1 MSEEIII
8 NNNNEIISSDLRST
22 YEEYNLDEN
31 RNSEIHFIPNIV
43 SELIDELKL
52 DKVINSSG
60 FEIRSLQ
67 TNYDTEISCQEC
79 EENSSNNDNI
89 IIIKPIIIDENILIN
104 NNLLFNDNLSV
115 NEQLEY
121 DNLSINEDVWENSF
135 VDDNKFYINNKI
147 ARIFPIIKN
156 FNNYSKL
163 KIDDDSFSYITVREI
178 ADMITKL
185 ISYHLLYFN
194 LNPQKMTIIDYTAG
208 VGGNVLSFS
217 KYFNC
222 VYGIEIDKL
231 RASYLENNINIYGF
245 NNVKVINDCSINF
258 TCEEMIKINP
268 NIIFMDPPW
277 GGTDYK
283 NSDTLLLK
291 LGNKSIEE
299 LIKDII
305 IIFSKH
311 YLNEN
316 NSNLPDYSSRER
328 SRSPVNLNNKLI
340 VLKLPKNYDVE
351 YFYNYIKNIK
361 VDNYLINIYLY
372 ILNKMIIIIC
382 ELNYKITP
390 DLNIVEET
398 NNPIIIQC

>member
-8 NNNNEIISSDLRST
+8 NNNNEIILPDLKSI
-22 YEEYNLDEN
+22 YEEYNLEVDRLESATFEVD
-31 RNSEIHFIPNIV
+31 RDSEMNWIPNIV

-52 DKVINSSG
+52 DKAINSSG
-60 FEIRSLQ
+60 SQKIGQS
-67 TNYDTEISCQEC
+67 TDISCQKC
-79 EENSSNNDNI
+79 AENPSNSDNI
-89 IIIKPIIIDENILIN
+89 IIIKPIIIDENMLIN
-104 NNLLFNDNLSV
+104 NNLSI
-115 NEQLEY
+115 NEETEY

-217 KYFNC
+217 KYFNY
-222 VYGIEIDKL
+222 VYGIEIDKV

-283 NSDTLLLK
+283 NNDTLLLK

-299 LIKDII
+299 LIEDII

-316 NSNLPDYSSRER
+316 NSNQPDCGPRER
-328 SRSPVNLNNKLI
+328 SINPANLNNKLI

-351 YFYNYIKNIK
+351 YFYNYIKNVK
-361 VDNYLINIYLY
+361 ADNYSINIYLY

-382 ELNYKITP
+382 ELNYKTIP
-390 DLNIVEET
+390 DLNNIEET
-398 NNPIIIQC
+398 HEKPAID